1 MAVMSDLTPAQQAHL
16 NDLDCPDLPSAPWV
30 SGPPLARRT
39 VALVSTA
46 GLMLRGDRP
55 VMANDTRFRPVP
67 HDVDANDVLMS
78 HVSVNFDRS
87 GFQRDLNVVLPRDRL
102 TELAGDGTIGG
113 IGPNHYAAMGAIHP
127 RELEHST
134 RALAATLAGEGVDS
148 AVLLPV

>member
-1 MAVMSDLTPAQQAHL
+1 MARMSDLTPAQQAHL
-16 NDLDCPDLPSAPWV
+16 EDLDCPVFASTPWV
-30 SGPPLARRT
+30 SGPPLAQRS

-46 GLMLRGDRP
+46 GLMLRGERP
-55 VMANDTRFRPVP
+55 VMANDVRFRPIP
-67 HDVDANDVLMS
+67 HDTGAGDVLMS

-87 GFQRDLNVVLPRDRL
+87 GFQRDINVVLPRDRL
-102 TELAGDGTIGG
+102 SELAQAGIIGG